1 MPRAEKALI
10 AHIRTLAG
18 KPRRGLVRG
27 IGDDCAV
34 LRPPA
39 GHELVVTT
47 DLMLEGT
54 HFRRD
59 WHPPDSVGYKCLAR
73 GLSDIAA
80 MGAEPM
86 AAFLSLGLPRDV
98 RERGV
103 DGFLHGFMRLAKQY
117 GVTLAGGDIAESK
130 GGIVADI
137 MLVGSVPR
145 GKAVLRSGARPGDII
160 YVTGALGES
169 AAMLEQLMRRG
180 KKAAKDGPASRHF
193 YPDPRLE
200 VGRYLRERK
209 LATSMIDLSD
219 GLSTDLEHICKES
232 ECGANIVA
240 DLVPMATGVGS
251 RIALDGGEDYEL
263 LFTANP
269 SKRIPIEIAGVPV
282 TEIGW
287 ITKEKGMKLIEG
299 TRARKLVASGWEHFG
314 QGKSQNLFDAD
325 KNDKKKIK
333 KR

>member
-10 AHIRTLAG
+10 AQIKRIAG
-18 KPRRGLVRG
+18 KPGRAVLRG

-39 GHELVVTT
+39 GHELVITT

-80 MGAEPM
+80 MGATPM
-86 AAFLSLGLPRDV
+86 AAFLSLGLPQDV
-98 RERGV
+98 RQSGI
-103 DGFLHGFMRLAKQY
+103 DGFFQGFMRLANQHR
-117 GVTLAGGDIAESK
+117 VTLAGGDIAESQR
-130 GGIVADI
+130 GIVADI
-137 MLVGSVPR
+137 MVVGSVPR
-145 GKAVLRSGARPGDII
+145 GKAVLRSGARPDDII
-160 YVTGALGES
+160 YVTGALGQS
-169 AAMLEQLMRRG
+169 AAILTQLRKRG
-180 KKAAKDGPASRHF
+180 KKAAKDDPTSRHF
-193 YPDPRLE
+193 YPEPRVEL
-200 VGRYLRERK
+200 GRYLRERN

-219 GLSTDLEHICKES
+219 GLSTDLDHICKES
-232 ECGANIVA
+232 KCGASIVR

-269 SKRIPIEIAGVPV
+269 SARVPIEIAGVPV

-287 ITKEKGMKLIEG
+287 IAKEKGMRLIEG
-299 TRARKLVASGWEHFG
+299 TRTRKLLARGWEHFR
-314 QGKSQNLFDAD
+314 KSS
-325 KNDKKKIK
+325 
-333 KR
+333 R

>member
-10 AHIRTLAG
+10 EQIKKLAG
-18 KPRRGLVRG
+18 KTGRGIVRG

-34 LRPPA
+34 LRPPT

-98 RERGV
+98 RQRGV
-103 DGFLHGFMRLAKQY
+103 EGFFQGFMRLAHQY

-130 GGIVADI
+130 SGIVADI
-137 MLVGSVPR
+137 MVIGSVPR
-145 GKAVLRSGARPGDII
+145 GRAMLRSGARPNDII
-160 YVTGALGES
+160 YVTGTLGES
-169 AAMLEQLMRRG
+169 AAMLTQLMKRG
-180 KKAAKDGPASRHF
+180 KKAAKNDPTSRHF
-193 YPDPRLE
+193 YPEPRLD

-232 ECGANIVA
+232 KCGASIVA
-240 DLVPMATGVGS
+240 DLVPKATGVGS

-282 TEIGW
+282 SEIGW
-287 ITKEKGMKLIEG
+287 ITKERGVKLIEG
-299 TRARKLVASGWEHFG
+299 ARTRKLVARGWEHFK
-314 QGKSQNLFDAD
+314 KS
-325 KNDKKKIK
+325 
-333 KR
+333 